1 MEEVRHTISQ
11 LTPESAV
18 FGISTVEHTV
28 SESASPWRFVCQ
40 LLELFVEIA
49 LLLAVIGIYGVI
61 SYSVGER
68 THELGLRMALG
79 AQREQ
84 VVGLVLRQAM
94 VLALIGVGIGLAG
107 SFAAT
112 PLLAD
117 FLYGI
122 KAHDVMTL
130 ALVSFILIAAT
141 FLASYVPA
149 RHVTRI
155 DPMRTLRHE

>member
-11 LTPESAV
+11 LAPESAV
-18 FGISTVEHTV
+18 FGVSMVEQTVTQ
-28 SESASPWRFVCQ
+28 SASPWRFLCQ
-40 LLELFVEIA
+40 LLKLFAGIA

-61 SYSVGER
+61 SYSVAER

-79 AQREQ
+79 AQRGQ

-122 KAHDVMTL
+122 KSHDVLTL
-130 ALVSFILIAAT
+130 GLVSFIFISVT
-141 FLASYVPA
+141 FVASYVPA
-149 RHVTRI
+149 RHATRI